1 MSLSTTQYGYIID
14 PLVPLTGP
22 DGQTIRNGYV
32 KVFVAG
38 TSTPVITYKNFD
50 GATNEETVQLDN
62 SGRTAYPVIGSK
74 GSTYKV
80 CVYDAEHSQETPIK
94 TIDKVVPTG
103 ASVNAT
109 NVVQGLNA
117 AEGSGW
123 VNATVTGG
131 DTMEM
136 KLDVSAVPDNKDTI
150 AKILASKNNFMVPL
164 VSKDGTADDAKI
176 LLEKLTDGFFFNVT
190 TSSLPSASDV
200 YDAVAGRLDPVI
212 FLNTSSGG
220 VSLVVA
226 LRLNKFDNAGDTK
239 RMVFSSTEYDNKFY
253 EIKYESQN
261 GGTTWTSSYS
271 VHATAIIEGDA
282 LNTPPD
288 GTKVLAAYNEGKIPV
303 VKILTSIGA
312 YQVYTMTYAN
322 TYGSTYRRFYFNSI
336 TARNGTEN
344 VLKYES
350 SNGGSSFTADISQ
363 RKYTPREAIAGD
375 YDTSGV
381 TEYNTGDLV
390 FHEDGYGVNGLFR
403 CNEDE
408 VSGIWNASKWTS
420 TTIAAELKRLAGLI

>member
-14 PLVPLTGP
+14 PLVPLTDDNGT
-22 DGQTIRNGYV
+22 TISNGYV
-32 KVFVAG
+32 RVFMAG
-38 TSTPVITYKNFD
+38 TSTPIITYKDFD

-94 TIDKVVPTG
+94 TIDKVVPIG

-109 NVVQGLNA
+109 NVVQGLND

-123 VNATVTGG
+123 INATVTGG
-131 DTMEM
+131 DTMKM
-136 KLDVSAVPDNKDTI
+136 KLDASGVSDNKDTV
-150 AKILASKNNFMVPL
+150 AKVVAAKNNFIVPL
-164 VSKDGTADDAKI
+164 VSKDGTAADAKI
-176 LLEKLTDGFFFNVT
+176 PLEKLTDDVIFNAT

-200 YDAVAGRLDPVI
+200 YEAAAGRLDPVI
-212 FLNTSSGG
+212 FLNTSNI
-220 VSLVVA
+220 VSLVVI

-253 EIKYESQN
+253 EIKYESQD
-261 GGTTWTSSYS
+261 GGDTWSSDITT
-271 VHATAIIEGDA
+271 HDTAIIEGDD

-288 GTKVLAAYNEGKIPV
+288 GTKVLAAYNEGKIPII
-303 VKILTSIGA
+303 KILTSIGK
-312 YQVYTMTYAN
+312 YMVYTMTYAD
-322 TYGSTYRRFYFNSI
+322 TYGTKYRRLYFKSSL
-336 TARNGTEN
+336 AKNGTEYALMY
-344 VLKYES
+344 VS
-350 SNGGSSFTADISQ
+350 SDGGTTFTATISE

-375 YDTSGV
+375 YDSTGL

-403 CNEDE
+403 CNDDE
-408 VSGIWNASKWTS
+408 VSGSWIASKWTS
-420 TTIAAELKRLAGLI
+420 TTVAAELKRLASLI